1 MDEQEQTSKTRRKQE
16 MHARQDLGEQ
26 LVALSEAQLAEL
38 DLPERL
44 LDAIV
49 LARTITKFGALRRQ
63 MQYIGRLMREVD
75 TAPIA
80 ARLDQWA
87 GRSREATAYLHVLER
102 WRGRLLDSDAATTE
116 LAMAYPGCDLQRLRT
131 LVRNAR
137 RETGAEGEGSP
148 AQIRSYRELFQE
160 LRSIIPERPG
170 EGS

>member
-1 MDEQEQTSKTRRKQE
+1 MDEREEISKTRRKQE
-16 MHARQDLGEQ
+16 MHARQDLGEE

-49 LARTITKFGALRRQ
+49 LAKAITKFGALRRQ
-63 MQYIGRLMREVD
+63 MQYIGRLMRDVD

-80 ARLDQWA
+80 ARLDQWQ
-87 GRSREATAYLHVLER
+87 GRSREATAYLHTLER
-102 WRGRLLDSDAATTE
+102 WRQRLLDSDTAATE
-116 LAMAYPGCDLQRLRT
+116 LATAYPGCDLQRLRT

-137 RETGAEGEGSP
+137 REPGASGDSTPG
-148 AQIRSYRELFQE
+148 QTRSYRELFQE
-160 LRSIIPERPG
+160 LRSIIPERAG